1 MIAWIILIFSFF
13 LAFYYF
19 RLFDNLAKIWKFKTE
34 EMQPTKTSNL
44 PTVSIV
50 IAFRNEADNLA
61 SLIESLSR
69 LAYPKDR
76 FEVIFVNDN
85 STDKGA
91 ALIDELMIDT
101 LLNFTILESKPIGKK
116 AALVLGA
123 KNSKHDYL
131 LFTDA
136 DVILPN
142 NWIEAMLNALSEKG
156 KMVCG
161 PVLFENDKGFFNKW
175 KQLEFIGLMSSSA
188 AYIAANKPIMA
199 NGANLLIEKATYLKL
214 IDQVQGENYAS
225 GDDVFLLHSLNAA
238 EPGSISF
245 AFNKEAIVKTDS
257 PNSLKAFINQRLRWA
272 SKAKGYKNK
281 DSQFLSLFVFLY
293 PFILILFAIL
303 SGWKFYFIPPF
314 LILLTVKM
322 ITDYRFF
329 KTCLPFFNKAEIIYN
344 YPLSILLHVIYIVII
359 GNLSLFVKPTWKG
372 RKI

>member
-1 MIAWIILIFSFF
+1 MTAWLILIFSFF

-19 RLFDNLAKIWKFKTE
+19 RLFNNLAKIWKFKTE
-34 EMQPTKTSNL
+34 DNQPKNTNNSS
-44 PTVSIV
+44 TVSII
-50 IAFRNEADNLA
+50 IAFRNEADNL
-61 SLIESLSR
+61 SILLESLTN
-69 LAYPKDR
+69 LAYPKEQ

-85 STDKGA
+85 STDNGA
-91 ALIDELMIDT
+91 EIILDFISNSCLKIT
-101 LLNFTILESKPIGKK
+101 LLESKKEGKK

-123 KNSKHDYL
+123 SAAQWDYL

-136 DVILPN
+136 DVKLPN

-161 PVLFENDKGFFNKW
+161 PVLFQNEKGFFNKW
-175 KQLEFIGLMSSSA
+175 KQLEFIGLMSSTA

-199 NGANLLIEKATYLKL
+199 NGANLLVEKATYLKL
-214 IDQVQGENYAS
+214 IDQVQGKNYAS
-225 GDDVFLLHSLNAA
+225 GDDVFLLHNLQAT

-245 AFNKEAIVKTDS
+245 AFNNEAIVKTNS
-257 PNSLKAFINQRLRWA
+257 PIGIKAFINQRLRWA

-293 PFILILFAIL
+293 PFFLILFAIM
-303 SGWKFYFIPPF
+303 SGWKYYFIPSF
-314 LILLTVKM
+314 TVLLAVKI

-329 KTCLPFFNKAEIIYN
+329 RTCLPFFNKDQIRYN
-344 YPLSILLHVIYIVII
+344 YPLSILIHIFYIVII
-359 GNLSLFVKPTWKG
+359 GVLSIIIKPTWKG